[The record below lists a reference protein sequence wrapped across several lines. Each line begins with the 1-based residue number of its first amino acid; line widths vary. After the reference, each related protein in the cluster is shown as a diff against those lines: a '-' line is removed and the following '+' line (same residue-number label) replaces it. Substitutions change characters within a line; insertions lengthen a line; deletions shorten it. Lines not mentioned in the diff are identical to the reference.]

1 MFKTLKNKIQ
11 KKIDE
16 TDNLNDC
23 LKYICDLLKNNLNGY
38 DWVGFYFHVEKKHHL
53 ELLVFSGIPTEHTKI
68 PFGKGICGQTAISNS
83 SYLTGDVSKEE
94 NYISCNINVKSEIVV
109 PILNSDNINIGQ
121 IDIDSNNLNQ
131 FSNDDLRFLE
141 SINKMISKRFF

>member
-38 DWVGFYFHVEKKHHL
+38 DWVGFYFHVENKNHL
-53 ELLVFSGIPTEHTKI
+53 ELLVF
-68 PFGKGICGQTAISNS
+68 FW
-83 SYLTGDVSKEE
+83 
-94 NYISCNINVKSEIVV
+94 
-109 PILNSDNINIGQ
+109 NSD
-121 IDIDSNNLNQ
+121 
-131 FSNDDLRFLE
+131 
-141 SINKMISKRFF
+141 

>member
-1 MFKTLKNKIQ
+1 MFKKLKNKIQ

-16 TDNLNDC
+16 KDNLNDC
-23 LKYICDLLKNNLNGY
+23 LKYICELLKNNLNGY
-38 DWVGFYFHVEKKHHL
+38 DWVGFYFHVEKKNYL
-53 ELLVFSGIPTEHTKI
+53 ELFVFSGIPTEHTKI

-94 NYISCNINVKSEIVV
+94 NYIACNINVKSEIVV

-131 FSNDDLRFLE
+131 FSNHDLKFLE
-141 SINKMISKRFF
+141 SINKMISERFF

>member
-38 DWVGFYFHVEKKHHL
+38 DWVGFYFHVEKKKSSR
-53 ELLVFSGIPTEHTKI
+53 VVSF
-68 PFGKGICGQTAISNS
+68 FRNSN
-83 SYLTGDVSKEE
+83 
-94 NYISCNINVKSEIVV
+94 
-109 PILNSDNINIGQ
+109 
-121 IDIDSNNLNQ
+121 
-131 FSNDDLRFLE
+131 
-141 SINKMISKRFF
+141 

>member
-11 KKIDE
+11 KKIDK

-23 LKYICDLLKNNLNGY
+23 LKYICHLLKNNLNGY
-38 DWVGFYFHVEKKHHL
+38 DWVGFYFHVEKKNHL

-83 SYLTGDVSKEE
+83 SYISGNVSKEE

-109 PILNSDNINIGQ
+109 PLFNNNKNIGQ
-121 IDIDSNNLNQ
+121 IDIDSNTLNR
-131 FSNDDLRFLE
+131 FDSLDLDFLLE
-141 SINKMISKRFF
+141 INKLVSKKI